1 MKWSWKCDVVPN
13 VASAL
18 PIARASVGGV
28 GSVVGL
34 WAEGCVPG
42 LDEAGDGG
50 LAGVLAPHEDE
61 VHHGAGADLPGAG
74 AAALET
80 TRFGPAAF

>member
-18 PIARASVGGV
+18 PIAGASGGV
-28 GSVVGL
+28 GLVVGL

-61 VHHGAGADLPGAG
+61 VHHGAGLDSRG

-80 TRFGPAAF
+80 TSGRGCSRIA